1 MPVPR
6 YIPHYTIDDY
16 FQWEGEWEL
25 WSGIAVSMSPSPFG
39 SHQKLVTKLSH
50 RFVAALEQRGCD
62 DCHVVAELDWIV
74 SEETIV
80 RPDLSI
86 VCGSDLLRFI
96 DKPPTLIVEVFS
108 ESTKHKDQTSKYAL
122 YEQQAVKYYLLAD
135 PLSSTYEAY
144 ELHNGAYQSMPV
156 RSVMKF
162 ELQSNCSVMVQ
173 LPT

>member
-1 MPVPR
+1 MPCRRGTRLDCVR
-6 YIPHYTIDDY
+6 GDDR
-16 FQWEGEWEL
+16 ETRPVDRL
-25 WSGIAVSMSPSPFG
+25 RFG
-39 SHQKLVTKLSH
+39 
-50 RFVAALEQRGCD
+50 
-62 DCHVVAELDWIV
+62 
-74 SEETIV
+74 
-80 RPDLSI
+80 
-86 VCGSDLLRFI
+86 LLRFI